1 MPLQT
6 FRSSLWYT
14 SDLFQTY
21 VRILHILGHNN
32 RDTLSGIL
40 ICVQLAPKWPSL
52 NQSSTFSDYITKRCN
67 PPLPRNPPQRRIL
80 ELFRV
85 GDGIA
90 EAALGVETARE
101 QVVEQPGFHLA
112 QLGDDALR
120 LPDGVVGCVENF
132 GDTALF

>member
-1 MPLQT
+1 
-6 FRSSLWYT
+6 
-14 SDLFQTY
+14 
-21 VRILHILGHNN
+21 
-32 RDTLSGIL
+32 
-40 ICVQLAPKWPSL
+40 
-52 NQSSTFSDYITKRCN
+52 
-67 PPLPRNPPQRRIL
+67 
-80 ELFRV
+80 V